1 MTTARSFIKVFGI
14 VQGVGFRPYVYNLA
28 ISLGLKG
35 WVNNNSEGV
44 YINLEGS
51 KEHIKAFINEL
62 KTSPPPLARIE
73 AIEESSCEAEGFES
87 FEIRDSERME
97 QSITLI
103 SPDIA
108 LCKECR
114 EDILNPENRRF
125 GYAFTNCTN
134 CGPRFSIIKAIP
146 YDRNKTTMKKFHMCD
161 NCQEEYT
168 NPTNRRFHAQPNA
181 CSVCGPSLSLLT
193 KFGEDISLEQSDAY
207 KLQVVREKLLEGKVF
222 AIKGLTG
229 FHLCCNAKDE
239 KAVEQLRLRKKRPF
253 KPFAVMMKDLTV
265 VKKYCEVS
273 SVEENLLTGIRK
285 PIVLLSKK
293 ADLNLPQAVAPK
305 QTTLGVMLPY
315 TPLHELLFS
324 GDIEVLIMTSANYY
338 SLPLEYE
345 NRSAVDNL
353 SEVADYFL
361 VHNRDIF
368 LPVDDSVVKVTAG
381 RERMIRR
388 ARGYAPEPFT
398 YKNINEI
405 LALGP
410 NMKNTFAI
418 GKENF
423 IFLSQHNGDL
433 ENLETIER
441 YDKNIE
447 HFRNIFAFT
456 PKYIAYDMHPDYYS
470 ADYALKKGV
479 RNIQVQHHHA
489 HIASCLVENKVRN
502 KVIGVSYD
510 GTGYGDDNKIW
521 GGEFLICDLRDY
533 HRAAHLDYTSLPG
546 GEKAI
551 KEPWRTAAAY
561 IYKAYLEETDIEDI
575 NENIETILKNLYG
588 EKSLVLL
595 KTIKSGINCVGTS
608 SMGRLFDAVSS
619 ILNICNEVTYEG
631 QASIELES
639 AVHNFTPECYSYSIY
654 KKAAYYIINP
664 NKIIIEILR
673 DKLSK
678 IDVGIISAKFH
689 NTVISFTLDICC
701 RLREQWGIN
710 EVALS
715 GGVFQ
720 NSYILEKLSEVLE
733 KNSFTVYSQSSF
745 PSNDGGIA
753 IGQIAV
759 ANEQI
764 KNFFYSGLQT

>member
-1 MTTARSFIKVFGI
+1 MTKARSFIKVSGI

-28 ISLGLKG
+28 TSLGLKG

-44 YINLEGS
+44 YIDLEGS
-51 KEHIKAFINEL
+51 KENIEAFIYEL

-73 AIEESSCEAEGFES
+73 AIEESPCEVEGYKNFV
-87 FEIRDSERME
+87 IRDSERME

-108 LCKECR
+108 LCRECR
-114 EDILNPENRRF
+114 DDILNPENRRF

-146 YDRNKTTMKKFHMCD
+146 YDRDKTTMKEFHMCN
-161 NCQEEYT
+161 NCQEEYA
-168 NPTNRRFHAQPNA
+168 NPADRRFHAQPNA
-181 CSVCGPSLSLLT
+181 CSVCGPNLSLLNMHGHEINT
-193 KFGEDISLEQSDAY
+193 EQSDTS
-207 KLQVVREKLLEGKVF
+207 KLGFACEKLLEGNIF

-239 KAVEQLRLRKKRPF
+239 KAVEQLRIRKKRPF
-253 KPFAVMMKDLTV
+253 KPFAVMMKDLTT
-265 VKKYCEVS
+265 VKKYCEVN

-285 PIVLLSKK
+285 PIVLLNKK
-293 ADLNLPQAVAPK
+293 NDLSLPHAVAPK

-324 GDIEVLIMTSANYY
+324 SDIEVLIMTSANYY

-345 NRSAVDNL
+345 NNSAAANL
-353 SEVADYFL
+353 SEIVDYFL
-361 VHNRDIF
+361 IHNRDIF
-368 LPVDDSVVKVTAG
+368 IPVDDSVVKVTAG

-388 ARGYAPEPFT
+388 ARGYAPEPLN

-405 LALGP
+405 LAVGP

-423 IFLSQHNGDL
+423 VFLSQHNGDL
-433 ENLETIER
+433 ENLETVDR
-441 YDKNIE
+441 YNRNIE
-447 HFRNIFAFT
+447 HFKNIFSFT
-456 PKYIAYDMHPDYYS
+456 SKYIAYDMHPDYYS
-470 ADYALKKGV
+470 TVYALNKSVKK
-479 RNIQVQHHHA
+479 IPVQHHHA
-489 HIASCLVENKVRN
+489 HIASCLVENKVSH

-510 GTGYGDDNKIW
+510 GTGYGDDDKIW
-521 GGEFLICDLRDY
+521 GGEFLICDLTDY
-533 HRAAHLDYTSLPG
+533 KRAAHLDYTPLPG

-551 KEPWRTAAAY
+551 KEPWRAASAY
-561 IYKAYLEETDIEDI
+561 IYKAYSEETDSIDV
-575 NENIETILKNLYG
+575 NKNIEILLKNLYG
-588 EKSLVLL
+588 EKALVLL
-595 KTIKSGINCVGTS
+595 KTIKLGINCVDTS

-639 AVHNFTPECYSYSIY
+639 IINNIVSESYSYSIY
-654 KKAAYYIINP
+654 EIDASYIISA
-664 NKIIIEILR
+664 NKIIFGILQ

-678 IDVGIISAKFH
+678 IDSGIISAKFH
-689 NTVISFTLDICC
+689 NTVISLTLDLCC
-701 RLREQWGIN
+701 KLREQTGIS

-720 NSYILEKLSEVLE
+720 NTYILEKLIEVLE
-733 KNSFTVYSQSSF
+733 KNSFTVYSHSSF
-745 PSNDGGIA
+745 PTNDGGIA
-753 IGQIAV
+753 LGQIAV
-759 ANEQI
+759 ANEHI
-764 KNFFYSGLQT
+764 KKYLL